1 MRHLRTSQTAP
12 PKCQVRPR
20 RPQIRDVVPRAC
32 LTGSSDPGQTASVTM
47 SQTAFFRVGDALKR
61 TVLPAFTLIDS
72 PVRGLSPFRAFVF
85 RTVNVP
91 KLGSV
96 NLPLFFSSLTMASI
110 RSPAA
115 RLAAAPVR
123 STDSFSI
130 WERKALDMEDFPVV
144 E

>member
-1 MRHLRTSQTAP
+1 MAP
-12 PKCQVRPR
+12 PRCQDQPR
-20 RPQIRDVVPRAC
+20 GRRTRDGVQLSR
-32 LTGSSDPGQTASVTM
+32 LTGPSNPGQVTVTLD
-47 SQTAFFRVGDALKR
+47 QTAFFSVGDALKR
-61 TVLPAFTLIDS
+61 TVFPAFTLIDS
-72 PVRGLSPFRAFVF
+72 PVRGLRPLRALVF

-123 STDSFSI
+123 STESFRI
-130 WERKALDMEDFPVV
+130 WERNALDMVISPRW
-144 E
+144 